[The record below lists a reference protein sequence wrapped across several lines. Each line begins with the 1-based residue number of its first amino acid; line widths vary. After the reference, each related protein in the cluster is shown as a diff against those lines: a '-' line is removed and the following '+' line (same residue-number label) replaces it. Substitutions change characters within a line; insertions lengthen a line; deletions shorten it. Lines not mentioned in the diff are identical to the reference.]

1 MTILGECKECDSNV
15 ITFTTITTPQDNES
29 EISNL
34 NEGVC
39 NDCNRVVEIKF
50 IIKP

>member
-1 MTILGECKECDSNV
+1 MKILGECKECQSNF
-15 ITFTTITTPQDNES
+15 ITFDTITTPQNNES

-34 NEGVC
+34 NEAFC
-39 NDCNRVVEIKF
+39 NDCNRTAEIKF